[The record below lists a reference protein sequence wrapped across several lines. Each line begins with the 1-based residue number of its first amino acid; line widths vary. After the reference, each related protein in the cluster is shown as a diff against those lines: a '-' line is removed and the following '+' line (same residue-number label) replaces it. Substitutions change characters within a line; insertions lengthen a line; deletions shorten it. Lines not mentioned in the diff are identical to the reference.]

1 MTTTP
6 ELSSSATVGQLSE
19 SKRELLRQR
28 LRRTGPAQPRIPRR
42 RPDAGAPPVSYA
54 QQRLWFMEQFAP
66 GTGAYTVPLS
76 LRLRGGLDPDALA
89 RSLDAVLARHEC
101 LRTRFE
107 TTDQGAVR
115 IVISESAS
123 APPVR
128 IVDLAGDAT
137 SLPERVDRARELIS
151 DEIARPFDLRQGPL
165 LRAVLVRL
173 DPDDHVLLVA
183 THHIVSDGWST
194 DVLADELLALYES
207 FAQGEHPALPELP
220 VQYGDYAAWQRERL
234 AAGRLDAAREYWRR
248 QLAGLPPLEL
258 PIDRP
263 RGAEQTFA
271 GQSHR
276 FRLER
281 PLVDALQ
288 RLAGSAG
295 ATLHMALLAA
305 FQVLLSRHT
314 GATDFAVG
322 SPVAGRP
329 LPELERLIGFFVN
342 MLPIRAD
349 LADDPSFLDLLT
361 RVRDTALD
369 AWAYQDLPFQQLVQ
383 ELDVAREAS
392 QSPVFQTMLVMHD
405 YLDGQSAARQRRA
418 GSLVAVRFPF
428 ELRATRYDLELY
440 ASLSPDGLECV
451 FVHNRDLF
459 APERIERMT
468 GHLVTLLSSAVA
480 RPETRVSQLDMLTAS
495 ELADLARWN
504 DTAQELGEPDCLHRL
519 VFAQVR
525 QRPEAVAVRD
535 ARAALTYRELGQRS
549 RRLAAELAAA
559 GVAPGELV
567 AVVMDRGA
575 EQVVAAL
582 AVQLAGAAYLPVDP
596 DFPEQRRR
604 QLLALGRCRIALTQP
619 WLADR
624 LTWPDGVTTLAV
636 ADDSPGEPP
645 PDLAD
650 PATPDDLA
658 YVLFTSGSTGE
669 PKGVMIH
676 HRGAVNTVRD
686 TNQRFGVGSAD
697 RALSVSALSFDI
709 SVQDIFGTLA
719 AGGTLV
725 LPEPAAAKE
734 PAAWARWI
742 SQQRVTVWA
751 SAPALLELLVEHAE
765 ADGTDL
771 GSLRLVLL
779 SGDWIPLD
787 LPDRIRALA
796 PGVTVVSLGGATE
809 VSIWSCYYQVGE
821 VDPGWRSIPY
831 GRPLANQTFHVL
843 DQHDRPVPVGVTG
856 QLHIGGV
863 GVGRGYWR
871 DPERTAAGFFLHPD
885 TGERL
890 YRTGDLGRYWP
901 DGVIEILGRA
911 DFQVKVRGYRI
922 ELGEIEAQ
930 LAGCPGV
937 AECVVTVRREEGE
950 PVLVGYVVPSD
961 GAAPAGPD
969 LRVRLAQ
976 SLPAYMVPSRYL
988 TLPRLPLNDHGKLDR
1003 SRLPA
1008 PAVAP
1013 GPAREL
1019 AAPGTATERVV
1030 AEIWSEVLGGAAV
1043 GLDDNFFDLG
1053 GHSLTAIQAVT
1064 RLRRAL
1070 AGDGVPAF
1078 GVSTLFRHP
1087 TVRELAALI
1096 DRPPAEPAPRRIL
1109 HELTPPERAGTRTV
1123 SYVCVPYGGGQPM
1136 VYQPLADAL
1145 PDDCS
1150 LYAVAIP
1157 GHDPS
1162 LPEETAEPIDQIARQ
1177 CAAEI
1182 AQDVDGPLV
1191 IYGHCGIG
1199 AAIAVGTARRLE
1211 AAGRELVAV
1220 CLGGVFPFARPTGR
1234 IAGRLAALVRFDR
1247 LAGNRAHENR
1257 LRSMGAE
1264 VDGLEPDQVK
1274 FMISSVRRDQDV
1286 SEDYFTELFDEQPH
1300 QLRAPILAVV
1310 GERDPLTDYYQERY
1324 REWHFLTGTTG
1335 LVILDEAGHYFLRYR
1350 ADELAQ
1356 ILTRTPPAIAAGTAP
1371 SLSRAARG
1379 PAASWWLQELSDRGT
1394 SAGPAG
1400 TGPTGAEPAGAEPAA
1415 PEPSLRR
1422 FLAVALS
1429 QLVSFT
1435 GTALT
1440 DFALPIWIYLTTG
1453 SLAQFA
1459 VFVMLAI
1466 VPGVLTAPLIGALVD
1481 RSSRRNMMIVG
1492 NCAGGFTM
1500 LGLGLLVW
1508 TGNLQIWHTYPL
1520 VAMLSVALMFHRL
1533 AYTAAVPQLVP
1544 KQYLGH
1550 ANGVVQLANGIAQFI
1565 APLAAVALL
1574 SVIGLS
1580 GILIFDV
1587 VTFVVAI
1594 TAILLI
1600 RFPRTMAHT
1609 SREPLA
1615 TEIAEGFRL
1624 LLGNPSFR
1632 AALVYFALLN
1642 ILLAPLLMSLL
1653 PISLSFGTLSTAGTV
1668 AFIGGGGAALGGLV
1682 VALWGGPARRR
1693 MRGMLAVSLLL
1704 GVFGLVTGLQP
1715 SVLVVGLGAFG
1726 LWGAL
1731 SVANGIYLTII
1742 HVKLPHRL
1750 HGRVIALNQAVAWS
1764 TLPLGFAVVAPLG
1777 EGLLE
1782 PLMATDG
1789 ALAPSLGAVI
1799 GTGPGRGLALLYV
1812 LLGLAILG
1820 LVLVAMRTGRLAR
1833 FDDEVPDADPDD
1845 LVGARVV
1852 QQRVAAV
1859 TGGPVPDHHGQR
1871 R

>member
-1 MTTTP
+1 MTATP
-6 ELSSSATVGQLSE
+6 GLSSAEVAQLSE
-19 SKRELLRQR
+19 SKQELLRQR
-28 LRRTGPAQPRIPRR
+28 LRRTGPAQPRIPR

-76 LRLRGGLDPDALA
+76 LRLRGDLDPGALA
-89 RSLDAVLARHEC
+89 RSLDGVMARHEC
-101 LRTRFE
+101 LRARFE
-107 TTDQGAVR
+107 TTDHGAPR

-123 APPVR
+123 APLR
-128 IVDLAGDAT
+128 IVDLAADAT
-137 SLPERVDRARELIS
+137 PLPERVDTARELIS
-151 DEIARPFDLRQGPL
+151 AESARPIDLRQGPL

-173 DPDDHVLLVA
+173 DPDDHVLLVD

-194 DVLADELLALYES
+194 DVLADELLALYDS
-207 FAQGEHPALPELP
+207 YAQGEHPALPELP

-234 AAGRLDAAREYWRR
+234 SAGGLDAAREYWRR
-248 QLAGLPPLEL
+248 QLADLPPLEL
-258 PIDRP
+258 PVDHA

-271 GQSHR
+271 GESHR

-305 FQVLLSRHT
+305 FQVLLSRHS

-349 LADDPSFLDLLT
+349 LTGDPSFRDLLA
-361 RVRDTALD
+361 RVRDTTLD
-369 AWAYQDLPFQQLVQ
+369 AWAHQDLPFQQLVQ

-392 QSPVFQTMLVMHD
+392 RSPVFQAILVMHD

-418 GSLVAVRFPF
+418 GSLEAVRFPF

-440 ASLSPDGLECV
+440 ASRLPDGLECV

-468 GHLVTLLSSAVA
+468 GHLVTLLESAVA
-480 RPETRVSQLDMLTAS
+480 HPGKRVSQLDMLTAP

-504 DTAQELGEPDCLHRL
+504 DTAQDLGEPDCLHRL
-519 VFAQVR
+519 VFEQVR

-535 ARAALTYRELGQRS
+535 ARAALTYHELGQWS

-559 GVAPGELV
+559 GVGPGELV
-567 AVVMDRGA
+567 AVVMERGV
-575 EQVVAAL
+575 EQVVATL
-582 AVQLAGAAYLPVDP
+582 AIQLAGAAYLPVDP

-604 QLLALGRCRIALTQP
+604 QLLALGRSRIALTQP

-624 LTWPDGVTTLAV
+624 LTWPEGVTTLVVTGDPPA
-636 ADDSPGEPP
+636 EPP
-645 PDLAD
+645 PDLPDLPD

-686 TNQRFGVGSAD
+686 TNQRFGVGPSD

-742 SQQRVTVWA
+742 SEQRVTVWA

-765 ADGTDL
+765 AEGTDIA
-771 GSLRLVLL
+771 SLRLVLL

-796 PGVTVVSLGGATE
+796 PGVTVISLGGATE
-809 VSIWSCYYQVGE
+809 VSIWSCYYRVGE

-843 DQHDRPVPVGVTG
+843 DQHGRPVPVGVTG

-871 DPERTAAGFFLHPD
+871 DPERTAAGFFVHPD

-890 YRTGDLGRYWP
+890 YRTGDLGRYWR
-901 DGVIEILGRA
+901 DGVIEILGRV

-930 LAGCPGV
+930 LARCPGV
-937 AECVVTVRREEGE
+937 AECVVTVRREGGE

-961 GAAPAGPD
+961 GVAPAAPD
-969 LRVRLAQ
+969 LRARLAQ

-1008 PAVAP
+1008 PAAGP
-1013 GPAREL
+1013 GPGREL
-1019 AAPGTATERVV
+1019 AAPGTATERVI
-1030 AEIWSEVLGGAAV
+1030 AEVWTEVLGGAAV

-1070 AGDGVPAF
+1070 AADGVPAF

-1162 LPEETAEPIDQIARQ
+1162 LPEETAEPIEEIARQ

-1182 AQDVDGPLV
+1182 EQDVEGPLV

-1199 AAIAVGTARRLE
+1199 AAIAVGTALRLE

-1234 IAGRLAALVRFDR
+1234 IAGPLSALVRYDR
-1247 LAGNRAHENR
+1247 LGGNRAYENR
-1257 LRSMGAE
+1257 LRSMGAD

-1274 FMISSVRRDQDV
+1274 FMIGSLRRDHKV
-1286 SEDYFTELFDEQPH
+1286 SEEYFTELFDEQPS
-1300 QLRAPILAVV
+1300 QLRAPIITVV

-1324 REWHFLTGTTG
+1324 REWHFLTGATG
-1335 LVILDEAGHYFLRYR
+1335 LVVLDEAGHYFLRYR

-1371 SLSRAARG
+1371 SLSRSARG
-1379 PAASWWLQELSDRGT
+1379 PAAGWWLQEVSEGGT
-1394 SAGPAG
+1394 GAGPAS
-1400 TGPTGAEPAGAEPAA
+1400 AEPAA
-1415 PEPSLRR
+1415 PQPSLRR

-1459 VFVMLAI
+1459 FFVMLAI

-1500 LGLGLLVW
+1500 LGLGILVW

-1533 AYTAAVPQLVP
+1533 GYTAAVPQLVP

-1565 APLAAVALL
+1565 APLGAVALL

-1587 VTFVVAI
+1587 ITFVVAI

-1632 AALVYFALLN
+1632 AALSYFALLN

-1668 AFIGGGGAALGGLV
+1668 AVIGGGGAALGGLL

-1704 GVFGLVTGLQP
+1704 GVFGVITGVQP

-1726 LWGAL
+1726 LWGTL

-1777 EGLLE
+1777 ERLLE
-1782 PLMATDG
+1782 PLMAPDG

-1812 LLGLAILG
+1812 LLGLAIFG

-1852 QQRVAAV
+1852 RERVAAA
-1859 TGGPVPDHHGQR
+1859 TGGEPAPAPDQAPAPDHRGDR